1 MLIKAVSL
9 SRNLLLNRSTSILSS
24 SRTFLTKSTI
34 LKTKTDLIYDSS
46 KSIENQIHKSCC
58 YFQDQ
63 TNKTP
68 QKPAFS
74 PELQEILNSSQKKQQ
89 ASESSSEEQPSDNK
103 EDPKEEEEKK
113 GIAKAFSREH
123 GWKTSLALF
132 GGIFVGA
139 SIYTLFSWGAPNLDE
154 NGKPVI

>member
-1 MLIKAVSL
+1 MSIKAVGL
-9 SRNLLLNRSTSILSS
+9 SRKFLLNRSTSILSS

-34 LKTKTDLIYDSS
+34 LKTKTDLIYDSG
-46 KSIENQIHKSCC
+46 KSIENQIHTSCC
-58 YFQDQ
+58 YFQDL

-74 PELQEILNSSQKKQQ
+74 PELQEILNSSQKKQH
-89 ASESSSEEQPSDNK
+89 ATESSSEEQSSDNK
-103 EDPKEEEEKK
+103 EDPKEEEKK